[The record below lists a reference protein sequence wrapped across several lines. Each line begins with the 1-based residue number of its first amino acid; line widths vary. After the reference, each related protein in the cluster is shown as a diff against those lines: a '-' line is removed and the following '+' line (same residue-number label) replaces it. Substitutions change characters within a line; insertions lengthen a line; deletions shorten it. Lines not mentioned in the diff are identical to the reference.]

1 MIKSLKSHLTELAM
15 NAQAFL
21 FPQIHVGSYVYVRK
35 HVVILLQGM
44 VEYDLCGITKDSIVL
59 DIGAS
64 VGGFTVMAAKRCKQ
78 VYAVEPLHAEILHE
92 NLKLNGI
99 NNCTV
104 LEYAI
109 GDKKMRRE
117 LSFGRITKTVQFVT
131 LNDILEKIPEK
142 IDFMKCDIEGG
153 EKYVDFGLFQN
164 IEAELHEFDE
174 YGNLIHVYPYHKRNG
189 CVVKSR

>member
-78 VYAVEPLHAEILHE
+78 VYAVEPLHTEILRE
-92 NLKLNGI
+92 NLTLNNI
-99 NNCTV
+99 DNCTV
-104 LEYAI
+104 LEYAV
-109 GDKKMRRE
+109 GDKKMRGE

-131 LNDILEKIPEK
+131 LNDILEMIPEK

-153 EKYVDFGLFQN
+153 EKYIDFSLFQN
-164 IEAELHEFDE
+164 IEAEMHEFDKQ
-174 YGNLIHVYPYHKRNG
+174 GNLIRVYPYHKRNG
-189 CVVKSR
+189 CVL

>member
-1 MIKSLKSHLTELAM
+1 MIEILKSNLTELAM
-15 NAQAFL
+15 HLQALL
-21 FPQIHVGSYVYVRK
+21 FPQINVGPYVFVRK

-64 VGGFTVMAAKRCKQ
+64 VGGFTVMAAQRCRHI
-78 VYAVEPLHAEILHE
+78 YAVEPLHAEILRE
-92 NLKLNGI
+92 NLRLNKI

-104 LEYAI
+104 LEYAV
-109 GDKKMRRE
+109 GDKKARGE

-131 LNDILEKIPEK
+131 LDDILGMIPEK

-153 EKYVDFGLFQN
+153 EKYVDFSLFQN
-164 IEAELHEFDE
+164 IEAEMHEFDE
-174 YGNLIHVYPYHKRNG
+174 KGNLIRVWPFHKRNG
-189 CVVKSR
+189 RVV